1 MASSQPAGL
10 AVIEFRPELTGD
22 FTGAPAAPDLHE
34 FDGSDGAD
42 TPANA
47 SQQPAAEVVAD
58 AQSVADAESVA
69 TTSEV
74 ATGTAAG
81 LGPSV
86 IDPRGSSGRAQARPD
101 AQHLWSLP

>member
-10 AVIEFRPELTGD
+10 AVIEFRSELTGD

-47 SQQPAAEVVAD
+47 SQQPAA
-58 AQSVADAESVA
+58 S
-69 TTSEV
+69 
-74 ATGTAAG
+74 
-81 LGPSV
+81 
-86 IDPRGSSGRAQARPD
+86 
-101 AQHLWSLP
+101 